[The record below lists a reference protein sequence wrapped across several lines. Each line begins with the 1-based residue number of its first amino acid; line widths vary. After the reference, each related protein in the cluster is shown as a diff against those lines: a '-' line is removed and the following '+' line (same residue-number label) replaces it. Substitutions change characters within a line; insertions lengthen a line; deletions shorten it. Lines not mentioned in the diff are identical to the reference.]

1 MKWSQTVDSEIKSA
15 LKREAEKVQ
24 EEQDLYYQIRK
35 QIYIKGREKEMKQG
49 RLAKKGIVVA
59 LSMTLL
65 ATGTIFA
72 ARVSGWD
79 MKLLKSYEEYPTQ
92 EEIKKESGFLP
103 KFVKELPGGY
113 TFAMASTHKGEL
125 IDEYNHVSDEGNE
138 LTLRYYAPGKEDDM
152 PAIAFHATDILDH
165 IDDADSVKKV
175 MLEYKDI
182 TLSFTD
188 TTRKYVPVGYE
199 VTREDQER
207 LQSEEGSF
215 FIEETEDSYFL
226 ELGIDERQEIFWIED
241 GIGYALGS
249 MDTYQFTQEEFLE
262 MAKAIIDSES

>member
-1 MKWSQTVDSEIKSA
+1 MKWSQAADSEIKKV
-15 LKREAEKVQ
+15 LKREAEKV
-24 EEQDLYYQIRK
+24 EEERDLYYQIRK
-35 QIYIKGREKEMKQG
+35 QIYIKGREKEMKHG
-49 RLAKKGIVVA
+49 RLTKKGIVIA

-72 ARVSGWD
+72 AGVSGWD

-92 EEIKKESGFLP
+92 EEIKEESSFLP

-113 TFAMASTHKGEL
+113 TFAIASTHKGEL
-125 IDEYNHVSDEGNE
+125 IDEYNHVSDEGHE
-138 LTLRYYAPGKEDDM
+138 LTLRYYAPGKEADM
-152 PAIAFHATDILDH
+152 PAIAFHATDILEHVGDGSA
-165 IDDADSVKKV
+165 IKRE

-182 TLSFTD
+182 TLGFSD

-199 VTREDQER
+199 MTKEDKER
-207 LQSEEGSF
+207 LKTEEGSF

-226 ELGIDERQEIFWIED
+226 ELGVDERQEIFWIED
-241 GIGYALGS
+241 GIGYVLGS
-249 MDTYQFTQEEFLE
+249 MDMYQFTQEEFLE